1 MSNKFKHSS
10 TYLLSGPT
18 GSGKTSFIK
27 KFLHERENLIDTF
40 IAEVIY
46 CLPEGQIVDESIPY
60 DKLYRGIPEI
70 SMFSDLKPR
79 ILILDDL
86 LSNVDSNLVE
96 LFIRGSHHYNLSVM
110 FVVQNLF
117 SKNKGCREIS
127 LNSHII
133 VLFSNP
139 RDKQQ
144 ISVLARQISPENPR
158 FITDAFSD
166 ATSKPYGYLVLDLHQ
181 QTPENYR
188 VRTNIFTNEYPRN
201 VVYIPVKNSK

>member
-1 MSNKFKHSS
+1 MSVKFRHSS

-60 DKLYRGIPEI
+60 DKIYRGIPEI

-96 LFIRGSHHYNLSVM
+96 LFMVDLN
-110 FVVQNLF
+110 FV
-117 SKNKGCREIS
+117 
-127 LNSHII
+127 
-133 VLFSNP
+133 
-139 RDKQQ
+139 
-144 ISVLARQISPENPR
+144 
-158 FITDAFSD
+158 
-166 ATSKPYGYLVLDLHQ
+166 
-181 QTPENYR
+181 
-188 VRTNIFTNEYPRN
+188 
-201 VVYIPVKNSK
+201 